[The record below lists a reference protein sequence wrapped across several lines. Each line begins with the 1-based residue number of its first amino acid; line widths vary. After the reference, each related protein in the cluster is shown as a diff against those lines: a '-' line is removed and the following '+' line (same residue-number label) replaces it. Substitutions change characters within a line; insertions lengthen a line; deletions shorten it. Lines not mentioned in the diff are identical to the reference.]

1 MLSAGFSHSPSTY
14 PPRSQQGILSKHSL
28 PRDCGKHLETLSSVG
43 LLHRVSYLWM
53 AERARVTMQ
62 LAHLIH
68 KNRIHLGK
76 TKDHFCPISWEYSVC
91 CRVPEPS
98 YPKQQTNTA
107 YNVGRSKDNLRP
119 GQGPFSSS
127 LQYLSVN
134 LELR

>member
-1 MLSAGFSHSPSTY
+1 MLSAGFFHSPSTY
-14 PPRSQQGILSKHSL
+14 P
-28 PRDCGKHLETLSSVG
+28 LEVSRGYLVSTLCPETVPSTWKTLSSVG

-76 TKDHFCPISWEYSVC
+76 TKDHFCPISWEYVC